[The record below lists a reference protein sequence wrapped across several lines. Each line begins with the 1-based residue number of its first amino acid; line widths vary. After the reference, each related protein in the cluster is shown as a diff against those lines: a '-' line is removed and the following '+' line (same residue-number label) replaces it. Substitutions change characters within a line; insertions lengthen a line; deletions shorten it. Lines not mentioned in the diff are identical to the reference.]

1 MTRISRSGGARKAAP
16 RQNGC
21 RQARKETAYRL
32 GCARYREVGVPKSL
46 HGCARR
52 VHSLFSNVFWGTGYE
67 RKNSDQEKKS
77 EKKNQRRKKSW
88 GATPYDTTR
97 FFGGNATVSSA
108 LLLSSVCSL
117 DHMRYYSLPEHKKNC
132 NSELAKSQHRSQSTL
147 ARAVCIGTEAGP
159 WGDGPFLSGEG
170 FVRVSL

>member
-1 MTRISRSGGARKAAP
+1 MAAGRLAKRLLIVWGAPDTERWASRNRYTGVLA
-16 RQNGC
+16 GC
-21 RQARKETAYRL
+21 I
-32 GCARYREVGVPKSL
+32 
-46 HGCARR
+46 
-52 VHSLFSNVFWGTGYE
+52 LFSLMFFGGRGMKGKIATK
-67 RKNSDQEKKS
+67 RKNLK
-77 EKKNQRRKKSW
+77 KKNQRRKKSW